1 MADRLRVSTRTARS
15 KGYARKNTTPRFTR
29 GWFFFLQKNLN
40 ICSGIFIITSSDERA
55 SGVVYRFKEAEDH
68 GTNCR
73 RGRDLRQNVKRA

>member
-1 MADRLRVSTRTARS
+1 MPVKTQPRVLR
-15 KGYARKNTTPRFTR
+15 GD
-29 GWFFFLQKNLN
+29 GFFFLQKNLN

>member
-1 MADRLRVSTRTARS
+1 MCLKFSGSRMDLVPKIGRS
-15 KGYARKNTTPRFTR
+15 
-29 GWFFFLQKNLN
+29 FFFLQKNLN